1 MYEIGQEF
9 PSHLLNRVSEVIR
22 TLKGLQTIG
31 LNGCQWTHN
40 DKFVAKNRR

>member
-9 PSHLLNRVSEVIR
+9 PTYLLNRISEVIR
-22 TLKGLQTIG
+22 TLKGHQTIG

-40 DKFVAKNRR
+40 DKFVA